1 MKKVF
6 FTLMFLCAMP
16 FVFSQTETKNDII
29 EKLNGDELTVKILEV
44 GDDVIKFSYPGETV
58 TYTLK
63 KSEIFKI
70 KFGSG
75 RVEVITKPGTAPSS
89 PAATA
94 AAPASAASL
103 TTTTA
108 AERKNKVAILP
119 IIMIRDGQ
127 NTSEEIT
134 FKIQNEVYNYMSSH
148 TAGKTILDPR
158 TTNAILAKAGINRE
172 TVRNYTMDELGDIV
186 GAEYL
191 VEGLVTLDQENQT
204 STSNTQ
210 YNTTTKNDPK
220 KNNTDYNTTK
230 TSTSTTEQNY
240 STRFNLSIYDDK
252 GNSVFN
258 QQRKSFWDGQNA
270 YRNAMEYLLKR
281 TPLYTK

>member
-1 MKKVF
+1 MKKTI
-6 FTLMFLCAMP
+6 FTWMLLCVMSC
-16 FVFSQTETKNDII
+16 VFSQSDTKNDII
-29 EKLNGDELTVKILEV
+29 EKLNGDELTVKVLEM
-44 GDDVIKFSYPGETV
+44 GDDVIKFSYPGETLV
-58 TYTLK
+58 YTLK

-75 RVEVITKPGTAPSS
+75 RVEVITKPGSAPATSSPSS
-89 PAATA
+89 
-94 AAPASAASL
+94 APASAASL
-103 TTTTA
+103 ITTTA
-108 AERKNKVAILP
+108 AERKNKIAILP
-119 IIMIRDGQ
+119 ITMIRDGQ
-127 NTSEEIT
+127 NTSEDIS

-148 TAGKTILDPR
+148 SAGKTVLDPR
-158 TTNAILAKAGINRE
+158 TTNALLGKAGINRDN
-172 TVRNYTMDELGDIV
+172 VKNYTMDELGDIIGV
-186 GAEYL
+186 EYL
-191 VEGLVTLDQENQT
+191 VEGLITLDRTQQT

-220 KNNTDYNTTK
+220 KNNTDYNTSK

-240 STRFNLSIYDDK
+240 ETRFSLSIYDDK